1 MGNKTTSWDE
11 LREELLKNPEVRKGY
26 DKAERAYQLSVQVR
40 KIREKAG
47 ISQSE
52 LARRMGTTQP
62 AIARLEAGGGN
73 PNIDT
78 LGKIAD
84 ALDVE
89 LSVTFKRRKAS

>member
-1 MGNKTTSWDE
+1 MGNKTTSWGE
-11 LREELLKNPEVRKGY
+11 LRKELLKNPEVRKGY
-26 DKAERAYQLSVQVR
+26 DKSERAYQLSLQVR

-62 AIARLEAGGGN
+62 AIARLEAGEGN

-89 LSVTFKRRKAS
+89 LTVTFKRKKAS